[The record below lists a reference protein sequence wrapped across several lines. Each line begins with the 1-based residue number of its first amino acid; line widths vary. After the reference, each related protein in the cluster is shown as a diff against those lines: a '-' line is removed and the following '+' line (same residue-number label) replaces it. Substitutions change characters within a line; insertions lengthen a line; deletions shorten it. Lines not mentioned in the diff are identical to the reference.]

1 MKTARRERRRCQD
14 VNRRNKSSSAQK
26 NSTAAD
32 EPMKLSIMGRVIQQE
47 VLPTTRCRTLVRT
60 AGLLLG

>member
-14 VNRRNKSSSAQK
+14 VNRRNKSSSAQM

-32 EPMKLSIMGRVIQQE
+32 DPMKLSIMSRVIQQE
-47 VLPTTRCRTLVRT
+47 VFPTTHCTTVVRT
-60 AGLLLG
+60 AGLVPG